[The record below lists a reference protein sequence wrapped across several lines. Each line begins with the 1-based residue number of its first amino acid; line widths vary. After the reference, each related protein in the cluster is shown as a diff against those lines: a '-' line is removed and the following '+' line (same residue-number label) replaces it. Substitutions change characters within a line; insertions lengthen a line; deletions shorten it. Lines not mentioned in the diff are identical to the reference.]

1 MTYLY
6 ILLLKN
12 NRLYK
17 GLTDDLRRRFA
28 EHKRGKVKSTKNL
41 RPIKLI
47 YYEAYLNKKYVTR
60 REKFLKTTKGR
71 RLLRQQLK
79 EVLKEYKIEI

>member
-47 YYEAYLNKKYVTR
+47 YYEAYLNKKDATR

>member
-1 MTYLY
+1 
-6 ILLLKN
+6 
-12 NRLYK
+12 
-17 GLTDDLRRRFA
+17 
-28 EHKRGKVKSTKNL
+28 VKSTKNL

-47 YYEAYLNKKYVTR
+47 YYEAYLNKKDATR

>member
-28 EHKRGKVKSTKNL
+28 EHKRGKMKSTKNL

-47 YYEAYLNKKYVTR
+47 YYEAYLNKKDATR